1 MAGELQ
7 IKEVK
12 WFHDAIIDE
21 MIANPAQSQG
31 ELARKFGYTQA
42 WMSIMVNSD
51 AFRHRLQER
60 KAEIV
65 DPRLLAEWEDRVN
78 GIAHRALD
86 RIMEKLDNP
95 ASNMKTMELVSI
107 AKLGV
112 ETRAERARI
121 GTQQNLYVINV
132 PPPEK
137 TARDWLSSSSR
148 AGVVDVSHVNP
159 EA

>member
-1 MAGELQ
+1 MAGDLQ

-51 AFRHRLQER
+51 AFRHRLRER
-60 KAEIV
+60 KEEIV

-78 GIAHRALD
+78 GVAHRALD

-137 TARDWLSSSSR
+137 SARDWLSSTSR